1 MKKSLIVLD
10 EIPPSF
16 PDLIGDGLAEF
27 NTVSKGPSN
36 YRDLAISVGDTD
48 DCAGGLVG
56 YTAWGWLFVQWLW
69 VAEHAR
75 GQGYAS
81 GLLVRAEQV
90 AAERGCAAAWID
102 TFNPDAKRLYERFG
116 YVVFGELADF
126 PAGHTRYFLQKRFG
140 AIASS

>member
-1 MKKSLIVLD
+1 MKLLVSIRGIGNFYLLPALD
-10 EIPPSF
+10 W
-16 PDLIGDGLAEF
+16 
-27 NTVSKGPSN
+27 V
-36 YRDLAISVGDTD
+36 
-48 DCAGGLVG
+48 
-56 YTAWGWLFVQWLW
+56 GWLFVQWLW

-140 AIASS
+140 LSTSS